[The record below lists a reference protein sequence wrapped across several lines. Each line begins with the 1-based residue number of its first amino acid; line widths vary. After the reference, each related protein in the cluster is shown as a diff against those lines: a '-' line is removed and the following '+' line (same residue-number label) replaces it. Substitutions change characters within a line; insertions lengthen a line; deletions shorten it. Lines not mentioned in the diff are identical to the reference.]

1 MEKQYRKGDIY
12 GIHRVLEPKGVLPQP
27 AEKISN
33 DMNIYDNE
41 VLIDVHTLNI
51 DSASFTEIERRA
63 NGDIE
68 EIKKIIMNIVETTG
82 KHKNPWTGSGG
93 MLIGRVKEIGPN
105 YVGDLK
111 VGDRI
116 ATLVSLSLTPLKI
129 DEILEVRAEIDQ
141 VDIKG
146 QAVLFQ
152 SGIYGKLPKDIP
164 YNLALSVL
172 DVAGAPAQ
180 TAKICHAGD
189 TVVILGGGGK
199 SGILCCWQAKKQ
211 VGANGHVICVDGFR
225 KSINRAMSVGVADE
239 YITVNAQDAVAV
251 YNEIYEATDGKMAD
265 VVINVVNIPNT
276 EMSSIMACK
285 NDGMVYFF
293 SMATSFTKAALGA
306 EGVGKDV
313 NMLIGNGY
321 TKGHAEVALNILR
334 EDPAIK
340 NLFAQ
345 LYA

>member
-141 VDIKG
+141 YSSSPVSTASSLRISHTIW
-146 QAVLFQ
+146 LC
-152 SGIYGKLPKDIP
+152 P
-164 YNLALSVL
+164 YW
-172 DVAGAPAQ
+172 
-180 TAKICHAGD
+180 T
-189 TVVILGGGGK
+189 
-199 SGILCCWQAKKQ
+199 
-211 VGANGHVICVDGFR
+211 
-225 KSINRAMSVGVADE
+225 
-239 YITVNAQDAVAV
+239 
-251 YNEIYEATDGKMAD
+251 
-265 VVINVVNIPNT
+265 
-276 EMSSIMACK
+276 
-285 NDGMVYFF
+285 
-293 SMATSFTKAALGA
+293 
-306 EGVGKDV
+306 
-313 NMLIGNGY
+313 
-321 TKGHAEVALNILR
+321 
-334 EDPAIK
+334 
-340 NLFAQ
+340 
-345 LYA
+345 